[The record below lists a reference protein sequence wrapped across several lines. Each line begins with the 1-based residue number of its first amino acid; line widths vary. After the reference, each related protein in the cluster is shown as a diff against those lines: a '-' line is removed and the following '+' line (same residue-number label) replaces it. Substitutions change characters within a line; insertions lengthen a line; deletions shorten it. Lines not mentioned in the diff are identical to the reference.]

1 MLASWLALP
10 PWKRRSSEESPD
22 GLSQCQPTLLV
33 AVNSRDLGKAGLV
46 GAAAAGRTLPG
57 TPPSSGWAGD
67 TPGVAQDAWGTFP
80 TAPCPGGPV
89 GFGSVPMVQEG
100 LVALQVSH
108 LWSQELGTWDGECR
122 KNPNCGKNPN
132 SPPKSKQTLNC
143 LSSREKTSTFWEN
156 LPLYVRGKA

>member
-10 PWKRRSSEESPD
+10 PWKGRSSEESPD

-122 KNPNCGKNPN
+122 KNPNCGKNPQL
-132 SPPKSKQTLNC
+132 PPKIQTSPEL
-143 LSSREKTSTFWEN
+143 LEQQGEN
-156 LPLYVRGKA
+156 LNFLGKPSSVC